1 MTGTEA
7 RGFATNLLRLEPDVW
22 DAMGEALL
30 DDLLGAERGRRQ
42 AEWLASHY
50 AQVSERS
57 VHSPSPSAHVPARR
71 PDAARGRR
79 HVSVGTSRPRPTIV
93 GHVPCTRAVEA
104 RRGAPAAS
112 PGPRRAAIRPP
123 PGDSPTPMSETTA
136 PADARD
142 ARPAWFD
149 ACLIGSVFAVVVLPA
164 GGSLG
169 LGMLVL
175 NLAALACFVAPV
187 VAWVKGRDGG

>member
-1 MTGTEA
+1 
-7 RGFATNLLRLEPDVW
+7 
-22 DAMGEALL
+22 
-30 DDLLGAERGRRQ
+30 
-42 AEWLASHY
+42 
-50 AQVSERS
+50 
-57 VHSPSPSAHVPARR
+57 
-71 PDAARGRR
+71 
-79 HVSVGTSRPRPTIV
+79 
-93 GHVPCTRAVEA
+93 
-104 RRGAPAAS
+104 
-112 PGPRRAAIRPP
+112 
-123 PGDSPTPMSETTA
+123 MSETTA

-187 VAWVKGRDGG
+187 VAWAKGRDGG